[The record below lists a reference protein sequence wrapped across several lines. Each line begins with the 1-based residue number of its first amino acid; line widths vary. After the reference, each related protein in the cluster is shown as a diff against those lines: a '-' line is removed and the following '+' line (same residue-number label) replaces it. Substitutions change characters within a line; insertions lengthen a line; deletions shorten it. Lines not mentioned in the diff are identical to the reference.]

1 MASGRCFRWSWTA
14 GRQSFRRIGGVAG
27 VTASAL
33 QHACDGGA
41 QAAGAK
47 GKRFSMKNARIMM
60 HQPAGGAMG
69 SADEVNIQAS
79 ELNRTMK
86 ARP

>member
-1 MASGRCFRWSWTA
+1 MYQCSHLS
-14 GRQSFRRIGGVAG
+14 
-27 VTASAL
+27 
-33 QHACDGGA
+33 

-47 GKRFSMKNARIMM
+47 GKRFAMPSTRIMM

-86 ARP
+86 VSYLPYLHRLSVPAPAAS